1 MPILPLPI
9 ENLKTPATCSVDDT
23 KSSRRANKIVSSAT
37 IYPQVRISGS
47 VFAISR
53 RQILCVWDDYC
64 SREPEGAPERD
75 CQHIKMIPQTFSE
88 RRCANNSCHKS
99 SPGGSE
105 KRRKTKKNP
114 TTSNEKFPLFF
125 FFF

>member
-1 MPILPLPI
+1 METLPLPI
-9 ENLKTPATCSVDDT
+9 ENLNPSATCGTDDT

-64 SREPEGAPERD
+64 SREPEGAGERY

-105 KRRKTKKNP
+105 KRRETKKKKN
-114 TTSNEKFPLFF
+114 NNIK
-125 FFF
+125 